1 MAAKERFLND
11 KKYYIMHY
19 FSRYVLYACIS
30 NTWVAFVIGE
40 RMTKLDIIK
49 DIKWRIKDL
58 RDTYEFW
65 IKKINELPSHE
76 IALEH
81 QKELIKIANRK
92 SVCVEHYTEA
102 LNYVKKCDEELD
114 SANYNAFVALVRM
127 DTLERLY
134 ETIKEDLQ

>member
-40 RMTKLDIIK
+40 IMTKQDIIK